1 MATTADAN
9 ALPATLQW
17 YRDGANWIV
26 GLSTGAIAASIAYY
40 DKFVLLDRLAL
51 AVLLLAMGAF
61 TLSVLCGILFYIW
74 VIAYGNQREYVE
86 RLQRDLAAAAGD
98 AHKTHA
104 LKLQITASEAKRDG
118 ALEHMRAFYKPLL
131 WTFFAG
137 VIALALSAGAY
148 IANPRPPETLWSV
161 QTMTT
166 TAAPTSPGE
175 HAQSLVIRLDTKS
188 GEAWFLV
195 TGTDAKP
202 VWRRIANEREPGVA
216 AR

>member
-1 MATTADAN
+1 VAANTDAN

-51 AVLLLAMGAF
+51 AVLLLAMAAF
-61 TLSVLCGILFYIW
+61 VVSVLCGIFFYIW

-86 RLQRDLAAAAGD
+86 RLQHDLASAAGD
-98 AHKTHA
+98 AHKTQA
-104 LKLQITASEAKRDG
+104 LKLQVAASEAKRDG

-131 WTFFAG
+131 WTFFVG

-148 IANPRPPETLWSV
+148 IANPRPAETLWSL
-161 QTMTT
+161 QTVTMSS
-166 TAAPTSPGE
+166 APAPGE
-175 HAQSLVIRLDTKS
+175 QPKSLVIRLETKS
-188 GEAWFLV
+188 GETWLLV
-195 TGTDAKP
+195 TGPDSRP
-202 VWRRIANEREPGVA
+202 VWRRIGNE
-216 AR
+216 